1 MSGVA
6 PLPAVR
12 RGSKPTRSR
21 RLRLIVWLPV
31 IVLVPAGLANILL
44 PGVASPDSPWFAFVL
59 FAGITAAYGG
69 VGAFVI
75 GREPRNAVGW
85 ILWLVGLLVG
95 LNSAASAYAD
105 WSLDAFGGSLPGST
119 AAGWITQWAF
129 SPPLVMAL
137 LLLPLLFPDGRPP
150 SARWRWVVALSVV
163 TVAVSA
169 LPDLLAPGPLGST
182 GIQNPTGWTG
192 DPAVLDALGAFNTVS
207 PLVALLLVIAS
218 AVIRYR
224 RGTAI
229 ERAQLRWFGSTAA
242 LSVAA
247 LSVATLTSNPV
258 AIVAF
263 VVAMVG
269 VGLLP
274 IAIGIAIVRYRLW
287 DIDRLISR
295 TLSYAVVTGLLAAV
309 FAGLVLALQ
318 TMLSFATGAGGT
330 LSVAGSTLAVFA
342 LFTPVRARVQRLVD
356 RRFNRSRVDAEAALT
371 TLAFQLR
378 DETDLER
385 VADRVEVAVRR
396 ALAPSRLGIW
406 TRSR

>member
-85 ILWLVGLLVG
+85 ILWLIGLLVG
-95 LNSAASAYAD
+95 LNSAANAYAD
-105 WSLDAFGGSLPGST
+105 WSIDAFGGSLPGST

-192 DPAVLDALGAFNTVS
+192 DPAVLNVLGVFNAVS
-207 PLVALLLVIAS
+207 PLVALPLVIAS
-218 AVIRYR
+218 AVVRYR

-263 VVAMVG
+263 VIAMVG

-274 IAIGIAIVRYRLW
+274 IAIGLAILRYRLW
-287 DIDRLISR
+287 DIDRIISR
-295 TLSYAVVTGLLAAV
+295 SVAYLLITGLLAAL

-318 TMLSFATGAGGT
+318 TVLSSVTGAST
-330 LSVAGSTLAVFA
+330 LAVAASTLAVFA
-342 LFTPVRARVQRLVD
+342 LFQPLRRRVQRLVD
-356 RRFNRSRVDAEAALT
+356 RRFNRSKVDAEATLSALS
-371 TLAFQLR
+371 AQLR
-378 DETDLER
+378 DETDMTR
-385 VADRVEVAVRR
+385 VGDEIEGAVRR
-396 ALAPSRLGIW
+396 ALAPSRLALW
-406 TRSR
+406 TRTR